1 MGVTMAPFRPSDH
14 CSTHLKHRG
23 YTQRSPNY
31 PPDKSNLLFRQ
42 HEPGG
47 GLGKTAL
54 GHGLT
59 FLWKWGR
66 FGVSVNT
73 LSLMC
78 RILVRVIATS
88 ASNSNIAGQYNL
100 YKYSSYL

>member
-1 MGVTMAPFRPSDH
+1 MAPFRPSDH

-23 YTQRSPNY
+23 YTQKSPNY
-31 PPDKSNLLFRQ
+31 QPDKSNLLFRQ

-59 FLWKWGR
+59 FLWKWG
-66 FGVSVNT
+66 
-73 LSLMC
+73 
-78 RILVRVIATS
+78 A
-88 ASNSNIAGQYNL
+88 
-100 YKYSSYL
+100 K